1 MAKTIKNLGASVRAR
16 LLNLSKENGQNF
28 DLVLTR
34 FAMERVLYRL
44 GESPHA
50 NRFVLKGAMLIMIW
64 FDNPHRGTGDLDLLG
79 FGDAS
84 EQAILETFREILSL
98 EFEDGIEFYPDK
110 LRIERIREEL
120 DYGGLRLSS
129 TASVAGARIKLKIDI
144 GFGDAIEPG
153 DNVVEYSVMLDLP
166 APKLRTY
173 SRETVIA
180 EKFHA
185 MVELDLSNSR
195 LKDFYDIWILS
206 RSFDFSGDRLS
217 KAISA
222 TFARR
227 GTAIPSE
234 PPASLTEAF
243 AADEQKRRQ
252 WRAFVEDVAHDPGEL
267 ADVVGDLAAF

>member
-1 MAKTIKNLGASVRAR
+1 MAKAIKNLGASVRAR

-34 FAMERVLYRL
+34 FALERVLYRL
-44 GESPHA
+44 GESPYA

-64 FDNPHRGTGDLDLLG
+64 FDNPYRGTGDLDLLG

-98 EFEDGIEFYPDK
+98 EFDDGIEFYPDS
-110 LRIERIREEL
+110 LRIERIREGL
-120 DYGGLRLSS
+120 DYGCLRLSS
-129 TASVAGARIKLKIDI
+129 FASVAGARIKLKIDI

-153 DNVVEYSVMLDLP
+153 ENVVEYPVMLDFP
-166 APKLRTY
+166 APRLRTY

-206 RSFDFSGDRLS
+206 RSFEFPEIG
-217 KAISA
+217 
-222 TFARR
+222 F
-227 GTAIPSE
+227 
-234 PPASLTEAF
+234 
-243 AADEQKRRQ
+243 RRQ
-252 WRAFVEDVAHDPGEL
+252 FPLRSRDEVPLFHPNRL
-267 ADVVGDLAAF
+267 HL